1 MQCGKQKCKPKVLF
15 LLTLE
20 YAKDVLS
27 GTGTLS
33 YVLES
38 VISKTK
44 VISQIKAKV
53 KLYNFINN

>member
-1 MQCGKQKCKPKVLF
+1 MQCGKLKCKPNVLF

-20 YAKDVLS
+20 HGKDVLS

-38 VISKTK
+38 VISETK
-44 VISQIKAKV
+44 VKSTITAKV
-53 KLYNFINN
+53 KLYNLINN